1 MRVQWYFFLFRTGIL
16 LYKAQWKYMSILLFC
31 FIGVVP
37 LKEIL
42 RISFIIFAKSD
53 SFQIIQW
60 CCELFCF
67 VFSWACL
74 LWWGVR
80 LNICPPV
87 LPLHTGNRRNQVL
100 STGKLKNL
108 LILSFSI
115 RFCIYCACFAS
126 YSRSIYSVGN
136 MSSLRDLFGFYL
148 KKSRSSNFYCYWRLF
163 TPLFLEVDFTEVTN
177 AWHLLAHLDLISL
190 ISYQVSSHLQ
200 VRSQTDFTTVCLPT
214 SYL

>member
-1 MRVQWYFFLFRTGIL
+1 MLWRSVHH
-16 LYKAQWKYMSILLFC
+16 FC
-31 FIGVVP
+31 KGN
-37 LKEIL
+37 
-42 RISFIIFAKSD
+42 

-148 KKSRSSNFYCYWRLF
+148 KKSRLSNFYCYWRLF
-163 TPLFLEVDFTEVTN
+163 SPLFLEVDFTEVTN
-177 AWHLLAHLDLISL
+177 ASIDVGGYLNVPWTHICFANLFFPSPPNHPSFLSFFLFYDGGSC
-190 ISYQVSSHLQ
+190 
-200 VRSQTDFTTVCLPT
+200 FFLP
-214 SYL
+214 